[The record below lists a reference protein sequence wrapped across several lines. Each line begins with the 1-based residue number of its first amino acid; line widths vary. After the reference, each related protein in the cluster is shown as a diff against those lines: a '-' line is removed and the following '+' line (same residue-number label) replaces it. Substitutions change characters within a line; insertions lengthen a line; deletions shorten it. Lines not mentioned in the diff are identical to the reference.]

1 MTHPRTRTGRS
12 LIGLVL
18 VLMGLSA
25 YGCGDTGTQSQPAEL
40 GGLSVSEGTLDP
52 QFNPATTSYV
62 VQLPTDVSSTTIT
75 VAPRVAG
82 DTIRIDNQ
90 QTTSQ
95 TVTLTSQGAEQSVNI
110 VVTDTGTGG
119 TSKSYTI
126 LVRRTSLAGDNFLNN
141 LTVSPGTLAPP
152 FDKGLRRYSVS
163 VENNIGSIT
172 ITPTL
177 SDPAATM
184 TVNGQ
189 STNSGQ
195 SRTINLGSGGQV
207 TTLTV
212 TVTAQN
218 GSTQSYEVAVSRGP
232 SNNNN
237 LGGLAISSGTL
248 DPVFRADRT
257 AYIVNVG
264 SSVTSVRIRP
274 TLADSTATLTVNGQ
288 AVTSGQQSQP
298 IGLNPP
304 GGSPTIVTIIVISQK
319 GEPKPYSV
327 TFNPPALNGNSNLS
341 GLTVSQGTFDS
352 PFNANDLSYTVNVG
366 SGVGSV
372 RVRPTLATTTA
383 TMTVNGEAVTSGQQS
398 APILLNPAGGL
409 PTSIPIVVTAQNRTT
424 TKTYTVTVVRA
435 ALNGNNDLSALIVS
449 PGTLDSPFD
458 KDDQSYT
465 VNVGSGVESMR
476 VRPTLAGTTATVTV
490 SGQAVTS
497 GQLSAPIP
505 LNPAGGLPTSIPIV
519 VTAQNQTTKLYSVI
533 VVRAAL
539 GGNSNLQRLIISP
552 GTFTQPFTSS
562 RQNYTVNLTS
572 STVAQ
577 VAVTAT
583 LQDTAASMSIN
594 GQGTSS
600 GLARTIDLKP
610 AGESTEVE
618 ITVTAPNS
626 DQRIYTITVNRPAP
640 SSNNNLSAFS
650 ITQGTLT
657 PVFAANTLGYTVT
670 IDSAVGSV
678 AVSATKDDPNATM
691 AIGSVTVPPGTA
703 SGQSTFTLNGA
714 GGEPTPI
721 SVTVTAQNGV
731 DVKTYTISVIRPA
744 APTPPA
750 KPATAPDLLTADDS
764 CPLDVLDEDGDTI
777 TNECFGST
785 SNEDNITTI
794 KKPGFSVPTPGSGET
809 AKLYMNGSE
818 VPSSITENGATI
830 ILRPNADLPDGPYAV
845 TYTLSNSVG
854 ESDKSPAMTPQLE
867 INTIINN

>member
-18 VLMGLSA
+18 VLVGLNA

-40 GGLSVSEGTLDP
+40 GNLSVSEGTLDP
-52 QFNPATTSYV
+52 NFNPATTSYV

-237 LGGLAISSGTL
+237 LGGIALSSGTL

-264 SSVTSVRIRP
+264 SGVTSVRIRP

-409 PTSIPIVVTAQNRTT
+409 PTSIPIVVTAQN
-424 TKTYTVTVVRA
+424 
-435 ALNGNNDLSALIVS
+435 
-449 PGTLDSPFD
+449 
-458 KDDQSYT
+458 
-465 VNVGSGVESMR
+465 
-476 VRPTLAGTTATVTV
+476 
-490 SGQAVTS
+490 
-497 GQLSAPIP
+497 
-505 LNPAGGLPTSIPIV
+505 
-519 VTAQNQTTKLYSVI
+519 QTTKLYSVI
-533 VVRAAL
+533 VIRAAL
-539 GGNSNLQRLIISP
+539 GGNSNLQSLIISP

-562 RQNYTVNLTS
+562 RQNYTVNLSS

-600 GLARTIDLKP
+600 ALARTIDLKP

-794 KKPGFSVPTPGSGET
+794 KRPGFSVPTPGSGET

>member
-40 GGLSVSEGTLDP
+40 GNLSVSDGTLDP

-75 VAPRVAG
+75 ASPRVAG
-82 DTIRIDNQ
+82 DSIQIDNQ
-90 QTTSQ
+90 QTTSH

-110 VVTDTGTGG
+110 VVTETGTGG

-195 SRTINLGSGGQV
+195 SRTINLSGGGQV
-207 TTLTV
+207 TAITV
-212 TVTAQN
+212 AVTAQN

-237 LGGLAISSGTL
+237 LGGLTISSGTL
-248 DPVFRADRT
+248 APSFRADRT
-257 AYIVNVG
+257 AYIVNIGSGV
-264 SSVTSVRIRP
+264 SSVRVRP

-327 TFNPPALNGNSNLS
+327 TFSPPALNGNSNLS
-341 GLTVSQGTFDS
+341 ALTVSAGALDT
-352 PFNANDLSYTVNVG
+352 PFSANDLSYTVSVG
-366 SGVGSV
+366 SGIDSL
-372 RVRPTLATTTA
+372 RVRPTLADTTA
-383 TMTVNGEAVTSGQQS
+383 TVTVNGQAVTSGQQS
-398 APILLNPAGGL
+398 GPITLNPPGSQ
-409 PTSIPIVVTAQNRTT
+409 PTN
-424 TKTYTVTVVRA
+424 
-435 ALNGNNDLSALIVS
+435 
-449 PGTLDSPFD
+449 
-458 KDDQSYT
+458 
-465 VNVGSGVESMR
+465 
-476 VRPTLAGTTATVTV
+476 
-490 SGQAVTS
+490 
-497 GQLSAPIP
+497 
-505 LNPAGGLPTSIPIV
+505 IPIV
-519 VTAQNQTTKLYSVI
+519 VTAQNQSTKTYTVSVLRQALNGNNNLSALAVAPGTLDSPFDANDQSYTINVDSGVESVRIRPTLADTTATVTVNGQAVTSGQQSGPVTLNPAGQSTTIQTVVTALNQTTKIYSLVI
-533 VVRAAL
+533 VRAAL
-539 GGNSNLQRLIISP
+539 AGNSNLSALTISP
-552 GTFTQPFTSS
+552 GTFTQPFAAA
-562 RQNYTVNLTS
+562 RPNYTVNLSS
-572 STVAQ
+572 STVER
-577 VAVTAT
+577 VTVTAT

-600 GLARTIDLKP
+600 GQARSIDLDPPGSSK
-610 AGESTEVE
+610 TIE
-618 ITVTAPNS
+618 ITITAPNG
-626 DQRIYTITVNRPAP
+626 DQRIYTITVNRPLP
-640 SSNNNLSAFS
+640 SSNSNLSALGV
-650 ITQGTLT
+650 TQGALI
-657 PVFAANTLGYTVT
+657 PDFADNTLSYTVNV
-670 IDSAVGSV
+670 DSAVGNV
-678 AVSATKDDPNATM
+678 TVTATKADPNATM
-691 AIGSVTVPPGTA
+691 AIGSSTVSAGTP
-703 SGQSTFTLNGA
+703 SGQANFPLNGA

-744 APTPPA
+744 VPTPPA
-750 KPATAPDLLTADDS
+750 KPATAPDLLAADDS
-764 CPLDVLDEDGDTI
+764 CPLDQLDADNDGI
-777 TNECFGST
+777 TDECFVGS
-785 SNEDNITTI
+785 NDDNITTV
-794 KKPGFSVPTPGSGET
+794 KRPGFSVPKPGSGET